1 MQTSVLIT
9 AGATRNPIDSMR
21 SITANSSGKTGVGI
35 GKILMD
41 SQFECTLLGSNLALL
56 QPGCPDQT
64 IEFTSTRDL
73 LSKMKFWLLA
83 NPTGIV
89 VHAAAV
95 GDFEVSETVSGKI
108 SSGQELT
115 LNLKPTPK
123 IVNHIK
129 DWAPNS
135 KLISFKA
142 AAPDTTPEALEQLAK
157 NQCQRTHSDLVF
169 ANVLGQIE
177 TDVLLH
183 SSSGTTWY
191 PKRKDGLN
199 ALIATILQWR

>member
-21 SITANSSGKTGVGI
+21 AITANSSGRTGVGI
-35 GKILMD
+35 GRALIE
-41 SQFECTLLGSNLALL
+41 SHIECTLLGSNVALL
-56 QPGCPDQT
+56 QPGCPDKT

-73 LSKMKFWLLA
+73 LSKMKSWLLD
-83 NPTGIV
+83 NPAGVV

-108 SSGQELT
+108 SSGQELVLT
-115 LNLKPTPK
+115 LKPTPK

-129 DWAPNS
+129 EWAPNS
-135 KLISFKA
+135 RLISFKA
-142 AAPDTTPEALEQLAK
+142 AAPNTSPEALEQLAQK
-157 NQCQRTHSDLVF
+157 QCQRTRSDLVF

-177 TDVLLH
+177 TNVLLH
-183 SSSGTTWY
+183 SPSSTTWY
-191 PKRKDGLN
+191 PKRTDGLK
-199 ALIATILQWR
+199 ALIETILQWR